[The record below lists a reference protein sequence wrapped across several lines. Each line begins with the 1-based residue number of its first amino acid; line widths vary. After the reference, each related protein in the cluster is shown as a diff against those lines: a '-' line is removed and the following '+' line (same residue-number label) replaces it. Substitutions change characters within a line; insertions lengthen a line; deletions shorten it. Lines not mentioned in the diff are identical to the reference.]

1 MVQVRLTDDV
11 AQAVQQK
18 AIASGRSLSAEADVW
33 LRRALG
39 LNPGRPSPAAERN
52 MVPDPAPAQQVITP
66 PQGRGAMGAPISR
79 AGWQGPRPR

>member
-39 LNPGRPSPAAERN
+39 LTPGRPSPAAERN
-52 MVPDPAPAQQVITP
+52 MVPEPAQQVITP
-66 PQGRGAMGAPISR
+66 PQGRGAIGAPISR